1 MNHMDSNLQQAE
13 RNGCVILHHQTNLLI
28 EALRKALEKRAP
40 EFTLQ
45 DLQADPASCGRPSLI
60 LLPVQQAS
68 AASIESLMQP
78 FARILAANPDAP
90 VLAIV
95 QDCGAD
101 VAKELIQRNVT
112 GIITADSSIDMVIA
126 ALRFALAGG
135 TFAPP
140 ALVRAQTQ
148 AQDAAPAPQA
158 LRAET
163 PEMTTQHETTFTP
176 REIEVL
182 HRLRQGLQNKIIAY
196 ELGISESTVKVHL
209 RNVMKKLH
217 ASNRT
222 QVAFLLRR
230 LPHLTSNGAASL
242 DYTPQ

>member
-1 MNHMDSNLQQAE
+1 MNHMDSKLRQADL
-13 RNGCVILHHQTNLLI
+13 NGCVILHHRTNLLI

-45 DLQADPASCGRPSLI
+45 DLQADPEPCGRPSLV
-60 LLPVQQAS
+60 LLPVQQVRADT
-68 AASIESLMQP
+68 IESLLQP
-78 FARILAANPDAP
+78 FARILAANPGAP

-101 VAKELIQRNVT
+101 VAKELIQRKVT
-112 GIITADSSIDMVIA
+112 GIITADCSIDMMIA

-135 TFAPP
+135 SFAPP
-140 ALVRAQTQ
+140 ALVRMQT
-148 AQDAAPAPQA
+148 APQDPTHTPQA
-158 LRAET
+158 LGDET
-163 PEMTTQHETTFTP
+163 PEMTNQHETTFTP

-222 QVAFLLRR
+222 QVAFMLRR
-230 LPHLTSNGAASL
+230 LPHLINNGAASL

>member
-1 MNHMDSNLQQAE
+1 MHHMESNLQQAE

-28 EALRKALEKRAP
+28 EALRKALQKRAP

-45 DLQADPASCGRPSLI
+45 DLQADPTPCGRPNLI
-60 LLPVQQAS
+60 LIPVQQTKAS
-68 AASIESLMQP
+68 AIESLMQP
-78 FARILAANPDAP
+78 FAKILDEYPDAP

-95 QDCGAD
+95 QDCCAD
-101 VAKELIQRNVT
+101 VAEELIQRHVT

-135 TFAPP
+135 SFAPP
-140 ALVRAQTQ
+140 VLVRAHT
-148 AQDAAPAPQA
+148 APQDPAPPPQA
-158 LRAET
+158 MRAET
-163 PEMTTQHETTFTP
+163 PELASQHETTFTP

-222 QVAFLLRR
+222 QVAFMLRR
-230 LPHLTSNGAASL
+230 LPHLNSNGAASL
-242 DYTPQ
+242 DLTPQ

>member
-45 DLQADPASCGRPSLI
+45 DLQADAAPCERPNLI
-60 LLPVQQAS
+60 LLPVQQTKAS
-68 AASIESLMQP
+68 AIESLMQP
-78 FARILAANPDAP
+78 FAKILAAYPDAP

-95 QDCGAD
+95 QDCSAD
-101 VAKELIQRNVT
+101 VAEELIQRHVT
-112 GIITADSSIDMVIA
+112 GIITADSSIDMMIA

-135 TFAPP
+135 SFAPP
-140 ALVRAQTQ
+140 ALVRAHT
-148 AQDAAPAPQA
+148 APQDPAPTLQDM
-158 LRAET
+158 RAEP
-163 PEMTTQHETTFTP
+163 PEMTSQHETTFTP

-222 QVAFLLRR
+222 QVAFMLRR
-230 LPHLTSNGAASL
+230 LPHLTSNGAASM
-242 DYTPQ
+242 DYAAQ